1 MGFRRWLFRSCFTS
15 GLATVT
21 GSCGGPPAPGSSEQ
35 ATSSSERKSEGARR
49 KRWGMTFDLF
59 CSGGSVPRSREGGG
73 RRSEEHTSE
82 LQSLLRISY
91 AVFCLKNNNADERTC
106 RKQTS

>member
-49 KRWGMTFDLF
+49 KRLGMTFDLF
-59 CSGGSVPRSREGGG
+59 CSGGSVPRSWEGGG
-73 RRSEEHTSE
+73 RRAKPRCDLTCLSHQNTEE
-82 LQSLLRISY
+82 R
-91 AVFCLKNNNADERTC
+91 AVGEESVTKCTTRWAAD
-106 RKQTS
+106 